1 VPFTLKYVALH
12 VSDLRA
18 AEKYYAKVFAMTLLF
33 RESKGDAET
42 WHTLRPEVDWDDAEA
57 AGIAIDMVSLRRDA
71 FVLALFRG
79 SPASGT
85 VFELCVGLELDEIGA
100 VRSRL
105 PHPTRVI
112 ESQPDSLR
120 FVDPFGFRWA
130 VQRTDAVFRSSGE
143 IAGRWLDPP
152 G

>member
-18 AEKYYAKVFAMTLLF
+18 AEDYYAKVFAMTLLF
-33 RESKGDAET
+33 RESQQDADT
-42 WHTLRPEVDWDDAEA
+42 WHTLRPEDDWDDADA
-57 AGIAIDMVSLRRDA
+57 AGTTIDMVALRRDA

-79 SPASGT
+79 TPAPGA
-85 VFELCVGLELDEIGA
+85 VFELCVGLELEEIGA

-105 PHPTRVI
+105 PHSTNVI

-130 VQRTDAVFRSSGE
+130 VQRTDAMFRSSGE
-143 IAGRWLDPP
+143 IAGRWLDPRS
-152 G
+152 

>member
-18 AEKYYAKVFAMTLLF
+18 AEDYYAKVFAMTLLF
-33 RESKGDAET
+33 RESRQDAET
-42 WHTLRPEVDWDDAEA
+42 WRTLRPEFDWNDAEA
-57 AGIAIDMVSLRRDA
+57 VGISIDMVSLRRDA

-79 SPASGT
+79 TPAPGT
-85 VFELCVGLELDEIGA
+85 VFEFCVGLELDEIDA

-105 PHPTRVI
+105 PQATNVI
-112 ESQPDSLR
+112 ERQPDSFR
-120 FVDPFGFRWA
+120 FEDPFGFRWA
-130 VQRTDAVFRSSGE
+130 VQRSDAVFRSSGE
-143 IAGRWLDPP
+143 IAGRWLDPR

>member
-1 VPFTLKYVALH
+1 MPFTLKYVALH

-79 SPASGT
+79 TPTPDA
-85 VFELCVGLELDEIGA
+85 VFEFCVGLELDEIGA

-105 PHPTRVI
+105 PNPTNVI
-112 ESQPDSLR
+112 ESRPDNLR
-120 FVDPFGFRWA
+120 FKDPFGFRWA
-130 VQRTDAVFRSSGE
+130 IQPPDAEFRSSGE

>member
-1 VPFTLKYVALH
+1 VAH
-12 VSDLRA
+12 A
-18 AEKYYAKVFAMTLLF
+18 ASGGRL
-33 RESKGDAET
+33 
-42 WHTLRPEVDWDDAEA
+42 DDAEA
-57 AGIAIDMVSLRRDA
+57 AGITIDMVSLRRDA

-79 SPASGT
+79 TPVPGT

-105 PHPTRVI
+105 PHPANMT
-112 ESQPDSLR
+112 ESRPDNLC
-120 FVDPFGFRWA
+120 FEDPFGFRWT
-130 VQRTDAVFRSSGE
+130 VQRTEAVFRSSGE

>member
-1 VPFTLKYVALH
+1 MPFTLKYLALH

-18 AEKYYAKVFAMTLLF
+18 AENYYAEVFAMTLLF
-33 RESKGDAET
+33 RESEQDAET
-42 WHTLRPEVDWDDAEA
+42 WLTLRPEVDWDDAES
-57 AGIAIDMVSLRRDA
+57 AGITIDMVSLRRDA

-79 SPASGT
+79 TPAPGA
-85 VFELCVGLELDEIGA
+85 VFEFCVGLELEEIGA

-105 PHPTRVI
+105 PNPTNVI
-112 ESQPDSLR
+112 ESRPDNLR
-120 FVDPFGFRWA
+120 FEDPFGFRWT
-130 VQRTDAVFRSSGE
+130 VQRMDAEFRSSGE